1 MRKSRR
7 DFHQEV
13 IREPYEL
20 DLENPPDG
28 HHGYVTFIDPNS
40 LESESAFVLNSMTD
54 PEAIFRMLM
63 SEKDYDA
70 WWAEW
75 KTVQVRETNALL
87 EDVQRHYGVNPGKQ
101 RR

>member
-7 DFHQEV
+7 DFHKEV

-20 DLENPPDG
+20 ELENSADEGPAF
-28 HHGYVTFIDPNS
+28 VTFLDPNS
-40 LESESAFVLNSMTD
+40 LESESAFALNAMTD
-54 PEAIFRMLM
+54 PETIFRLLL

-75 KTVQVRETNALL
+75 RGVPVRETNALL
-87 EDVQRHYGVNPGKQ
+87 EDVQKYYGADPGKP